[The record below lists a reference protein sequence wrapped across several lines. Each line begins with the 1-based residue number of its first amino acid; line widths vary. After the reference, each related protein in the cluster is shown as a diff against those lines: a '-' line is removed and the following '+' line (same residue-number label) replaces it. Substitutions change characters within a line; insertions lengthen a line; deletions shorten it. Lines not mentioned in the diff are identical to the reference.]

1 MEFISFAQKNTEE
14 KIQAIIDRNDQY
26 SNIFKSQTL
35 ERRQYQKEHPTAIC
49 AFKCMDGRVHIPF
62 LTKSPLG
69 IIKPFRRLGGAFDL
83 GWPHLAEKFKNWVNY
98 QKSLNKKCLVL
109 VSYHFSKS
117 NPKRGCA
124 GFNYDTEAAIAYTK
138 DFKKQVERIFQPTD
152 NSVFPII
159 VGLET
164 DSDSLVLH
172 SEDHK
177 TVTVSEIVDY
187 SEDKIFAQLLELY
200 PHLPEQILY
209 DLFPLII
216 GNVQH
221 IKDIQKQERKVID
234 VEHKEWIVGIGT
246 GFDWLHSPNTALI
259 VGPWSPRLDN
269 DLEKAFS
276 IIRGNMHSGRIADDG
291 FVIIVSSE
299 WSEYPENLHMKEK
312 VNFFMNFAKEILA
325 QDEFKDISDKAKW
338 LPVIVDTDKKFRIIS
353 EELKS
358 IPYFKRY

>member
-49 AFKCMDGRVHIPF
+49 AFKCMDGRVHIPV

-69 IIKPFRRLGGAFDL
+69 IIKPFRRLGGRFDI
-83 GWPHLAEKFKNWVNY
+83 GWPHLSEKFKNWVNY
-98 QKSLNKKCLVL
+98 HKSLNKKCLVL
-109 VSYHFSKS
+109 DTYHFSKS
-117 NPKRGCA
+117 DPHRGCA

-138 DFKKQVERIFQPTD
+138 DFKKQVERVFQPTD

-172 SEDHK
+172 SQEREP
-177 TVTVSEIVDY
+177 VSVSDMLGL
-187 SEDKIFAQLLELY
+187 SEKQIFDQLLTLY
-200 PHLPEQILY
+200 PHLPEQVLY

-216 GNVQH
+216 GNLEHV
-221 IKDIQKQERKVID
+221 KDIQKQGRKIID
-234 VEHKEWIVGIGT
+234 VEHKEWIIGFGT

-276 IIRGNMHSGRIADDG
+276 IIRGNMQSGRIADDG
-291 FVIIVSSE
+291 FVVIVSAE
-299 WSEYPENLHMKEK
+299 WSEYPENLLMKEK

-325 QDEFKDISDKAKW
+325 QDQFKDISDKAKW
-338 LPVIVDTDKKFRIIS
+338 LPVIVDSDKKFRIIS